1 MRTEDVLKTA
11 NDTIAVSA
19 DEPLARSVEQYV
31 EAMQRQYGFSE
42 EEIRAAVDIA
52 VLSQRQ
58 ERMIDE
64 RIRAYI
70 AQHPCSP
77 GMDLNAYC
85 APLLN
90 GVITVEQVSRQLKAL
105 DDAGERHETFAPAEE
120 RPAQSAPAC
129 HDDALIHSLRCWS
142 KILWWGGIALALVL
156 LAGGLGEHLLNQLYG
171 SGLAFGYYSNG
182 TAAQLAALWDFCLIF
197 IRCLIAAAAGVTG
210 SLILRALARQLE
222 KFSI

>member
-1 MRTEDVLKTA
+1 
-11 NDTIAVSA
+11 
-19 DEPLARSVEQYV
+19 
-31 EAMQRQYGFSE
+31 
-42 EEIRAAVDIA
+42 
-52 VLSQRQ
+52 
-58 ERMIDE
+58 
-64 RIRAYI
+64 
-70 AQHPCSP
+70 
-77 GMDLNAYC
+77 MDLNAYC

-105 DDAGERHETFAPAEE
+105 GDAGERHETFAPAEE